1 MQTILRF
8 SASNTHPQSKQY
20 GCSPDTGSADLFAAA
35 AQGIDTLAQLHEK
48 YAHINDVIALPTS
61 VQRNTFS

>member
-8 SASNTHPQSKQY
+8 STSKTQPQRGQNGY
-20 GCSPDTGSADLFAAA
+20 SPHTGSADLFAAA
-35 AQGIDTLAQLHEK
+35 AQGVDTRAQLHEK
-48 YAHINDVIALPTS
+48 YAHIDDIIALPTS